1 MKVDQ
6 SQAMIGTLRTFMVG
20 LNYQLDYVSQDN
32 AELSFDVN
40 IRMTT
45 KLDQGRRLLEYFET
59 N

>member
-1 MKVDQ
+1 
-6 SQAMIGTLRTFMVG
+6 MVG